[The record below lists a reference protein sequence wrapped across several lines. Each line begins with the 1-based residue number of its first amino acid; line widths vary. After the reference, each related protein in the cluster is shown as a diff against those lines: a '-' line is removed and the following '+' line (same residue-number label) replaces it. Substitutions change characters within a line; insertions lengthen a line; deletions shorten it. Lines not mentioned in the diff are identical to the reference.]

1 MSERPAGEE
10 AATAGSAERQVT
22 EPAPARQVSGPAPVR
37 RSRVNPLLTVAA
49 LLVAMLAYYVLIS
62 WRGLYLLTADRWLFK
77 ALGVAVLTMPLIGV
91 WVVVAELRFGASC
104 QQLMTSMRAAGE
116 STELPVLPRLPSGRV
131 DRRAADAWFDQQR
144 VVVEQSP
151 QDWRAWVRLAQAYD
165 LAGDRKRAREAMRT
179 AIARSR

>member
-1 MSERPAGEE
+1 MSSHRDDGE
-10 AATAGSAERQVT
+10 ATAAASAERQVT
-22 EPAPARQVSGPAPVR
+22 APAVGK
-37 RSRVNPLLTVAA
+37 SRVNPLLTIAA
-49 LLVAMLAYYVLIS
+49 LLVAMLAYYVLIA
-62 WRGLYLLTADRWLFK
+62 WRGFYLLMADRWVFK
-77 ALGVAVLTMPLIGV
+77 ALGVAVLMMPMIGV

-144 VVVEQSP
+144 GAVEQAP